1 MLRKVSMASLLGYST
16 LLLTISI
23 PPTFD
28 PSLLEFPT
36 PLFPQLDPRTAPAGT
51 QGLVMQLWRINIENY
66 GDEAVKGA
74 GQKGYFGFSNST
86 AHLYPSQT
94 TLLSVS
100 PLTLSSFSHIALS
113 VAPPSPFAPTLITLD
128 PSLSPRLPFP
138 LKRGMISTLA
148 RTGVGFE
155 LVLRGVTRLD
165 QPGEQP
171 GEAGKRRRN
180 WIAGAR
186 EVVRATEGKG
196 VVISSGAVKAG
207 EMRGTED
214 LINLCSLIG
223 MPPSVAKDALTVN
236 PQRAVMRGLS
246 LRQTYRGVISNPT
259 LTTYPPPPRESDSD
273 ISEQQQRPNPNS
285 EAPTLPAPVPTPAS
299 ELGKKRPAAGGGG
312 CGSDSAL
319 ETTGKALREIT
330 GGGGGDGRVQQ
341 PDGSVPSVP
350 TQQPKRKKKR
360 KE

>member
-1 MLRKVSMASLLGYST
+1 MAH
-16 LLLTISI
+16 
-23 PPTFD
+23 
-28 PSLLEFPT
+28 
-36 PLFPQLDPRTAPAGT
+36 R
-51 QGLVMQLWRINIENY
+51 
-66 GDEAVKGA
+66 
-74 GQKGYFGFSNST
+74 
-86 AHLYPSQT
+86 
-94 TLLSVS
+94 
-100 PLTLSSFSHIALS
+100 
-113 VAPPSPFAPTLITLD
+113 
-128 PSLSPRLPFP
+128 
-138 LKRGMISTLA
+138 
-148 RTGVGFE
+148 
-155 LVLRGVTRLD
+155 
-165 QPGEQP
+165 
-171 GEAGKRRRN
+171 
-180 WIAGAR
+180 
-186 EVVRATEGKG
+186 
-196 VVISSGAVKAG
+196 
-207 EMRGTED
+207 
-214 LINLCSLIG
+214 CSLIG

-236 PQRAVMRGLS
+236 PQRAVMRGCKSPSAAFLLTFSRVTILKIDTRASAVS

-299 ELGKKRPAAGGGG
+299 ELGKKRPAAAGG

>member
-1 MLRKVSMASLLGYST
+1 MTRAPDPFPPI
-16 LLLTISI
+16 LLT
-23 PPTFD
+23 
-28 PSLLEFPT
+28 L
-36 PLFPQLDPRTAPAGT
+36 PLAQ
-51 QGLVMQLWRINIENY
+51 
-66 GDEAVKGA
+66 
-74 GQKGYFGFSNST
+74 SNST
-86 AHLYPSQT
+86 AHLYPPQT

-100 PLTLSSFSHIALS
+100 PSTLSSFSHIALS

-214 LINLCSLIG
+214 LINLC
-223 MPPSVAKDALTVN
+223 A
-236 PQRAVMRGLS
+236 
-246 LRQTYRGVISNPT
+246 
-259 LTTYPPPPRESDSD
+259 
-273 ISEQQQRPNPNS
+273 
-285 EAPTLPAPVPTPAS
+285 APVSFAQS
-299 ELGKKRPAAGGGG
+299 QAQEN
-312 CGSDSAL
+312 
-319 ETTGKALREIT
+319 
-330 GGGGGDGRVQQ
+330 
-341 PDGSVPSVP
+341 
-350 TQQPKRKKKR
+350 
-360 KE
+360 

>member
-1 MLRKVSMASLLGYST
+1 MAH
-16 LLLTISI
+16 
-23 PPTFD
+23 
-28 PSLLEFPT
+28 
-36 PLFPQLDPRTAPAGT
+36 R
-51 QGLVMQLWRINIENY
+51 
-66 GDEAVKGA
+66 
-74 GQKGYFGFSNST
+74 
-86 AHLYPSQT
+86 
-94 TLLSVS
+94 
-100 PLTLSSFSHIALS
+100 
-113 VAPPSPFAPTLITLD
+113 
-128 PSLSPRLPFP
+128 
-138 LKRGMISTLA
+138 
-148 RTGVGFE
+148 
-155 LVLRGVTRLD
+155 
-165 QPGEQP
+165 
-171 GEAGKRRRN
+171 
-180 WIAGAR
+180 
-186 EVVRATEGKG
+186 
-196 VVISSGAVKAG
+196 
-207 EMRGTED
+207 
-214 LINLCSLIG
+214 CSLIG

-236 PQRAVMRGLS
+236 PQRAVMRGCKSPSAAFLLTFSRVTILKIDTRASAVS